1 MARVIDNL
9 EVDRLR
15 RRILL
20 KRRKRGK
27 GKLLIARGD
36 QRGARRNGGVSR
48 WGGAVIGGG
57 EAAGEG
63 MFTKPTAHEISLDH
77 DGALVGHH

>member
-1 MARVIDNL
+1 M
-9 EVDRLR
+9 
-15 RRILL
+15 L
-20 KRRKRGK
+20 KRRKIGR

-36 QRGARRNGGVSR
+36 QRGARRNGRVGR
-48 WGGAVIGGG
+48 WGGAVIGVD

-77 DGALVGHH
+77 DSALV

>member
-1 MARVIDNL
+1 MARVIVNL

-27 GKLLIARGD
+27 GKLLIARD
-36 QRGARRNGGVSR
+36 DRQGARRNGRVSR

-63 MFTKPTAHEISLDH
+63 MFTKPTAHETSLDR
-77 DGALVGHH
+77 DGALVCHH

>member
-1 MARVIDNL
+1 MEA
-9 EVDRLR
+9 DRLR

-36 QRGARRNGGVSR
+36 QRGARRNGRVSL

-77 DGALVGHH
+77 DGASVGHH

>member
-1 MARVIDNL
+1 MARVIVNL
-9 EVDRLR
+9 EVDRLWR
-15 RRILL
+15 MILL

-36 QRGARRNGGVSR
+36 QQGARHNSRVSR
-48 WGGAVIGGG
+48 WGGVVIGSG

-63 MFTKPTAHEISLDH
+63 MFTKPTAYEISLDH
-77 DGALVGHH
+77 DGALVCHY

>member
-1 MARVIDNL
+1 M

-36 QRGARRNGGVSR
+36 QRGPRRNGGVSR

-57 EAAGEG
+57 EATGEG
-63 MFTKPTAHEISLDH
+63 MFTKPTAHEISLNH
-77 DGALVGHH
+77 DGALVCHH

>member
-1 MARVIDNL
+1 MPRVIVNL

-27 GKLLIARGD
+27 GKLVIARDD
-36 QRGARRNGGVSR
+36 QRGARRNGRVSR
-48 WGGAVIGGG
+48 WGGAVIGG

-63 MFTKPTAHEISLDH
+63 MFTEPTAFEISLDH
-77 DGALVGHH
+77 DGALVCHH

>member
-1 MARVIDNL
+1 M

-36 QRGARRNGGVSR
+36 QRGTRRIGRVSR

-63 MFTKPTAHEISLDH
+63 MFTKPTDHEISLDH
-77 DGALVGHH
+77 DGALICHH